1 LLSHSDNDP
10 LQGNDISPSVAH
22 QHLPTAMISLER
34 HNPTRRMHR
43 YYRLRVE
50 RNLFGEWS
58 LVREWGRIGQPS
70 RRMIDL
76 HATAQGAQAAMS
88 ARGRR
93 NAAAGIATCQGSG
106 HNHAKMHVKAEFLV
120 SS

>member
-1 LLSHSDNDP
+1 
-10 LQGNDISPSVAH
+10 
-22 QHLPTAMISLER
+22 MISLER
-34 HNPTRRMHR
+34 HNPARRMHR

-76 HATAQGAQAAMS
+76 HATAQDAQAAM
-88 ARGRR
+88 ARKGQQKRR
-93 NAAAGIATCQGSG
+93 RGYR
-106 HNHAKMHVKAEFLV
+106 
-120 SS
+120 